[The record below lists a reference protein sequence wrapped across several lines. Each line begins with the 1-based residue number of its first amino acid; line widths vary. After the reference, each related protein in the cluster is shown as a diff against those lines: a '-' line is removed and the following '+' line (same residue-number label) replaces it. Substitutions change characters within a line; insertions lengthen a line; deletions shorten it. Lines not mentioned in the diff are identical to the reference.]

1 MKDMTLRRPVNS
13 KLPRA
18 KTEPTKPH
26 RFTKTRSP
34 PPRPMSRVTANYGHF
49 HSNKFP
55 MEGRQILS
63 TEALVRLFDE
73 QIKFSRRRT
82 QQQPSPAELRE

>member
-1 MKDMTLRRPVNS
+1 
-13 KLPRA
+13 
-18 KTEPTKPH
+18 
-26 RFTKTRSP
+26 
-34 PPRPMSRVTANYGHF
+34 
-49 HSNKFP
+49 

-82 QQQPSPAELRE
+82 QQQPSPAELREWQERQERMRQLFVELRRQKHDRDTRFVRMMGLCEAKGSYF

>member
-34 PPRPMSRVTANYGHF
+34 PPRPMSGVTANYG
-49 HSNKFP
+49 P
-55 MEGRQILS
+55 LPLEQVPDGRATNPLN
-63 TEALVRLFDE
+63 
-73 QIKFSRRRT
+73 
-82 QQQPSPAELRE
+82 